1 MVESVKPERNTSHSP
16 IFQTMFTLQN
26 AKQEFPQ
33 LSERQME
40 LMESHASVAKFD
52 LSLFVT
58 ETEEGLSLT
67 FEYNTD
73 LFDDTTIERMASHF
87 EHWLNQIVSHPK
99 GVLSELNMLSKVE
112 YKQLLEEWNKS
123 RVIDMEESTIH
134 TMFEE
139 QVKKTPE
146 AIAVVCED
154 EELTYREL
162 DERSNQLAHYLQKK
176 WCNMRIISWDLRH
189 TFI

>member
-26 AKQEFPQ
+26 TKQEFLQ

-52 LSLFVT
+52 LSLFAS

-73 LFDDTTIERMASHF
+73 LFNDTTIERMASHF
-87 EHWLNQIVSHPK
+87 KHWLNQIVSHPK
-99 GVLSELNMLSKVE
+99 CVLSELNMLSKVE

-139 QVKKTPE
+139 QVKKNT
-146 AIAVVCED
+146 
-154 EELTYREL
+154 
-162 DERSNQLAHYLQKK
+162 RSN
-176 WCNMRIISWDLRH
+176 CSSVRR
-189 TFI
+189 

>member
-99 GVLSELNMLSKVE
+99 GVLSELNILSKVE

-139 QVKKTPE
+139 QVKKHQK
-146 AIAVVCED
+146 
-154 EELTYREL
+154 
-162 DERSNQLAHYLQKK
+162 QLQ
-176 WCNMRIISWDLRH
+176 
-189 TFI
+189 

>member
-26 AKQEFPQ
+26 TKQEFLQ

-40 LMESHASVAKFD
+40 LMESYVSVAKFD
-52 LSLFVT
+52 LSLFAS

-73 LFDDTTIERMASHF
+73 LFNDTTIKRMVNHF
-87 EHWLNQIVSHPK
+87 EHWLNQIASYPK
-99 GVLSELNMLSKVE
+99 CLLSELNMLSKVE
-112 YKQLLEEWNKS
+112 YKQLLEEWNES
-123 RVIDMEESTIH
+123 AVIDIEDSTIH

-139 QVKKTPE
+139 QVEKHQK
-146 AIAVVCED
+146 
-154 EELTYREL
+154 
-162 DERSNQLAHYLQKK
+162 QLQ
-176 WCNMRIISWDLRH
+176 
-189 TFI
+189 

>member
-1 MVESVKPERNTSHSP
+1 
-16 IFQTMFTLQN
+16 
-26 AKQEFPQ
+26 
-33 LSERQME
+33 
-40 LMESHASVAKFD
+40 
-52 LSLFVT
+52 
-58 ETEEGLSLT
+58 
-67 FEYNTD
+67 
-73 LFDDTTIERMASHF
+73 MASHF
-87 EHWLNQIVSHPK
+87 KHWLNQIVSHPK
-99 GVLSELNMLSKVE
+99 CVLSELNMLSKVE

-162 DERSNQLAHYLQKK
+162 DERSNQLAHYLQKNGVG
-176 WCNMRIISWDLRH
+176 CESLVGICVTRSSEMIVGLFRNYEGRRSICPN
-189 TFI
+189 

>member
-1 MVESVKPERNTSHSP
+1 MVKSNC
-16 IFQTMFTLQN
+16 
-26 AKQEFPQ
+26 
-33 LSERQME
+33 LS
-40 LMESHASVAKFD
+40 S
-52 LSLFVT
+52 
-58 ETEEGLSLT
+58 
-67 FEYNTD
+67 
-73 LFDDTTIERMASHF
+73 
-87 EHWLNQIVSHPK
+87 K
-99 GVLSELNMLSKVE
+99 GVLSELNILSKVE

-162 DERSNQLAHYLQKK
+162 DERSNQLAHYLQK
-176 WCNMRIISWDLRH
+176 MV
-189 TFI
+189 

>member
-1 MVESVKPERNTSHSP
+1 
-16 IFQTMFTLQN
+16 
-26 AKQEFPQ
+26 
-33 LSERQME
+33 
-40 LMESHASVAKFD
+40 
-52 LSLFVT
+52 
-58 ETEEGLSLT
+58 
-67 FEYNTD
+67 
-73 LFDDTTIERMASHF
+73 
-87 EHWLNQIVSHPK
+87 
-99 GVLSELNMLSKVE
+99 MLSKVE

>member
-1 MVESVKPERNTSHSP
+1 
-16 IFQTMFTLQN
+16 MFILQN
-26 AKQEFPQ
+26 TKQEFPQ

-99 GVLSELNMLSKVE
+99 CLLSELNMLSKVE
-112 YKQLLEEWNKS
+112 YKQLLEEWNES
-123 RVIDMEESTIH
+123 AVIDIEECAIH
-134 TMFEE
+134 TLFEE
-139 QVKKTPE
+139 QVEKTPE

-162 DERSNQLAHYLQKK
+162 DERSNQLAHYLQK
-176 WCNMRIISWDLRH
+176 MV
-189 TFI
+189 